1 MALSRRTG
9 QRFQASIWP
18 GFVDAMTGLLL
29 VLMFVLTIF
38 MIVQFVLRETISGQE
53 SELNSLQDEIALI
66 AEALGLE
73 KKQTEKL
80 GLEVNTLANNLANTE
95 SELQRQATLIST
107 LTRDK
112 ETQAQLIEN
121 ANSKIT
127 QFEAQV
133 AGLLSQR
140 DNLTL
145 QIGRLQND
153 QQIAKQEILELQS
166 ERKVLS
172 GDRDRLELALAS
184 ARNEIDAAAQ
194 AARMAAAQRE
204 VFESM
209 VAALEQDLSLA
220 EQKVS
225 EKIGEISD
233 LKQKLSQEEEARLV
247 SIAVAQELRERLKNA
262 DAELTAMTLMLEAQ
276 RQKAEDTL
284 TLLAAANNARTAIDD
299 KLKEALFA
307 LEVANSEITQKKQ
320 SIEALEA
327 GEKQIL
333 AELDETNLALAAA
346 LSQGEN
352 LEQELS
358 NTKQSLSKKLVIA
371 LGEKSEIEENNAEL
385 RKNLQNALSQGENLK
400 QELSDTKQSLNNKLV
415 IALGEKSE
423 IEKNNAELRK
433 NLENALV
440 ARLAADAL
448 AKSKLEEAKRKQ
460 LLLNQAEQEIE
471 NQANNNKKSKE
482 ELIKAE
488 RQTALLNQQLSE
500 VRKQLGELDALLTL
514 SEERELESKA
524 QLKNVGSR
532 LNQAL
537 ASLASEERK
546 RRKLEENERKRLE
559 EENNKLANQAEE
571 LANYKSE
578 FFGRLRTV
586 LMGQE
591 RVKIVGDRF
600 IFSSEVLFPAGSSEL
615 SIDGKKEIS
624 NVTEILGSIMKDIPE
639 NIDWVIRVDG
649 HTDNTPLSGTGE
661 FRDNWE
667 LSQARALS
675 VVKYMIRDLNFSG
688 SRLAANGFG
697 EYQPINNADTPEARA
712 QNRRIEIKLTER

>member
-53 SELNSLQDEIALI
+53 SELNNLQDEIALI

-80 GLEVNTLANNLANTE
+80 GLELNSLAGTLADTE
-95 SELQRQATLIST
+95 SELQRQATLISS
-107 LTRDK
+107 LTK
-112 ETQAQLIEN
+112 EREEQAQLINE

-133 AGLLSQR
+133 VGLLSQR
-140 DNLTL
+140 DNLNL
-145 QIGRLQND
+145 QIGSLQD
-153 QQIAKQEILELQS
+153 DKKTATEKILELQNES
-166 ERKVLS
+166 DNLKS
-172 GDRDRLELALAS
+172 DRDRLELALAS

-209 VAALEQDLSLA
+209 IVALEQDLSDT
-220 EQKVS
+220 EQKVT
-225 EKIGEISD
+225 EKVDEIGLLQER
-233 LKQKLSQEEEARLV
+233 LSREEEARIV
-247 SIAVAQELRERLKNA
+247 SIAVAEELRERLKNA

-276 RQKAEDTL
+276 RQKAEETL
-284 TLLAAANNARTAIDD
+284 TLLAAADNARSAIDNR
-299 KLKEALFA
+299 LKETLFA
-307 LEVANSEITQKKQ
+307 LEVANSEIIQKKQ
-320 SIEALEA
+320 SIEKLET

-333 AELDETNLALAAA
+333 IELDKSNLALAAA
-346 LSQGEN
+346 LSQGED
-352 LEQELS
+352 
-358 NTKQSLSKKLVIA
+358 
-371 LGEKSEIEENNAEL
+371 
-385 RKNLQNALSQGENLK
+385 LK
-400 QELSDTKQSLNNKLV
+400 QELTETKKSLDSKLM

-423 IEKNNAELRK
+423 IEKNNTELRK

-448 AKSKLEEAKRKQ
+448 AKSNLEEAKRKQ
-460 LLLNQAEQEIE
+460 LLLSQAQREIE
-471 NQANNNKKSKE
+471 NQANKNKKSNE
-482 ELIKAE
+482 ELLKAE

-500 VRKQLGELDALLTL
+500 VRKQLGELDALLSL
-514 SEERELESKA
+514 SEERDQERKA

-559 EENNKLANQAEE
+559 EENNKLTNQAEE

-591 RVKIVGDRF
+591 RVRIVGDRF
-600 IFSSEVLFPAGSSEL
+600 IFSSEVLFSTGSSDL
-615 SIDGKKEIS
+615 SKEGKAEIS
-624 NVTEILGSIMKDIPE
+624 NVTEILSSIMEDIPD

-649 HTDNTPLSGTGE
+649 HTDNTPLSGVGE
-661 FRDNWE
+661 FKDNWE

-675 VVKYMIRDLNFSG
+675 VVKYMITELNFSG

-697 EYQPINNADTPEARA
+697 EYQPISLEDTQEARA

>member
-38 MIVQFVLRETISGQE
+38 MVVQFVLRETISGQE
-53 SELNSLQDEIALI
+53 SELNNLQDEIALI

-80 GLEVNTLANNLANTE
+80 GLELNSLAGTLANTE
-95 SELQRQATLIST
+95 RELQRQATLIST
-107 LTRDK
+107 LTEER
-112 ETQAQLIEN
+112 EEQAQLLGE

-140 DNLTL
+140 GNLNL
-145 QIGRLQND
+145 QISSLQN
-153 QQIAKQEILELQS
+153 AQESATANILELQNES
-166 ERKVLS
+166 TNLKS
-172 GDRDRLELALAS
+172 DKGQLELALAN

-204 VFESM
+204 VFESLI
-209 VAALEQDLSLA
+209 ATLEQDLSNA
-220 EQKVS
+220 EQRVT
-225 EKIGEISD
+225 EKADEIGLLQER
-233 LKQKLSQEEEARLV
+233 LSKEEEARIV
-247 SIAVAQELRERLKNA
+247 SISVAEQLRERLKNA
-262 DAELTAMTLMLEAQ
+262 DAELTAMTLMLEVQ
-276 RQKAEDTL
+276 RQSAEETL
-284 TLLAAANNARTAIDD
+284 TLLAAADNASDEIEKR
-299 KLKEALFA
+299 LKETLFA
-307 LEVANSEITQKKQ
+307 LEVANSEINQKKQ
-320 SIEALEA
+320 SIEKLET

-333 AELDETNLALAAA
+333 AELDKSNLALAAA

-352 LEQELS
+352 LKKELS
-358 NTKQSLSKKLVIA
+358 ETKKSLDSKLM
-371 LGEKSEIEENNAEL
+371 
-385 RKNLQNALSQGENLK
+385 
-400 QELSDTKQSLNNKLV
+400 

-423 IEKNNAELRK
+423 IEKNNTELRK

-448 AKSKLEEAKRKQ
+448 ANSNLEEAKRKQ
-460 LLLNQAEQEIE
+460 LLLDQAQKEIE
-471 NQANNNKKSKE
+471 NQENKNKKSNE
-482 ELIKAE
+482 ELLKAE

-500 VRKQLGELDALLTL
+500 VRKQLGELDELLSL
-514 SEERELESKA
+514 SEERDQERKV

-559 EENNKLANQAEE
+559 EENDKLTNQAEE

-591 RVKIVGDRF
+591 RVRVVGDRF
-600 IFSSEVLFPAGSSEL
+600 IFSSEVLFSTGSSDL
-615 SIDGKKEIS
+615 SMEGKIEIS
-624 NVTEILGSIMKDIPE
+624 NVTEILSSIMKDIPD

-649 HTDNTPLSGTGE
+649 HTDDTPLSGIGE
-661 FRDNWE
+661 FKDNWE

-675 VVKYMIRDLNFSG
+675 VVKYMITELNFSG

-697 EYQPINNADTPEARA
+697 EYQPINSADTPEARA

>member
-53 SELNSLQDEIALI
+53 SELNNLQDEIALI

-80 GLEVNTLANNLANTE
+80 GLELNSLAGTLANTE
-95 SELQRQATLIST
+95 TELQRQATLIST
-107 LTRDK
+107 LTQER
-112 ETQAQLIEN
+112 EEQAQLIGD
-121 ANSKIT
+121 ANLKIT

-145 QIGRLQND
+145 QIGSLQED
-153 QQIAKQEILELQS
+153 QETATKKILELQNES
-166 ERKVLS
+166 DNLKS
-172 GDRDRLELALAS
+172 DRDQLELALAT
-184 ARNEIDAAAQ
+184 ARSEIDAAAQ

-209 VAALEQDLSLA
+209 IATLEQDLNDA
-220 EQKVS
+220 EQKVT
-225 EKIGEISD
+225 EKVDEIGLLQE
-233 LKQKLSQEEEARLV
+233 QLSKEEEARIV
-247 SIAVAQELRERLKNA
+247 SIAVAEELRERLRNA
-262 DAELTAMTLMLEAQ
+262 DAELTAMTLMLEKQ
-276 RQKAEDTL
+276 RKEAEDTL
-284 TLLAAANNARTAIDD
+284 TLLAAANNAREKIDD
-299 KLKEALFA
+299 KLKETLFA
-307 LEVANSEITQKKQ
+307 LEAASIDITQKKQ
-320 SIEALEA
+320 SIEKLETA
-327 GEKQIL
+327 EKQISTK
-333 AELDETNLALAAA
+333 LDQTNIALAAA
-346 LSQGEN
+346 LS
-352 LEQELS
+352 
-358 NTKQSLSKKLVIA
+358 
-371 LGEKSEIEENNAEL
+371 
-385 RKNLQNALSQGENLK
+385 RGENLK
-400 QELSDTKQSLNNKLV
+400 QELSETKKSSENKLMAV
-415 IALGEKSE
+415 LGEKSE

-440 ARLAADAL
+440 ARLAADAA
-448 AKSKLEEAKRKQ
+448 AKSTLEEAKRKQ

-471 NQANNNKKSKE
+471 KQANKNKKSNE
-482 ELIKAE
+482 ELLKAE

-500 VRKQLGELDALLTL
+500 VRKQLGELDELLSL
-514 SEERELESKA
+514 SEERDQQQKA

-546 RRKLEENERKRLE
+546 RRKLEENEKKRLEEERKRLE
-559 EENNKLANQAEE
+559 EENSKLTNQAEE
-571 LANYKSE
+571 LANYRSE
-578 FFGRLRTV
+578 FFGRMRKV
-586 LMGQE
+586 LKGQE
-591 RVKIVGDRF
+591 RVSIVGDRF
-600 IFSSEVLFPAGSSEL
+600 IFSSEVLFSPGSSDL
-615 SIDGKKEIS
+615 STEGKAEIS
-624 NVTEILGSIMKDIPE
+624 NVTESLSSIMKDIPD

-649 HTDNTPLSGTGE
+649 HTDNIPLSGLGE
-661 FRDNWE
+661 FKDNWE

-675 VVKYMIRDLNFSG
+675 VVKYMITELNFSG

-697 EYQPINNADTPEARA
+697 EYQPISIEDTPKARA

>member
-53 SELNSLQDEIALI
+53 NELNSLQDEIALI

-80 GLEVNTLANNLANTE
+80 GLELNALTGTLANTE

-107 LTRDK
+107 LTRER
-112 ETQAQLIEN
+112 ETQGQLITE

-127 QFEAQV
+127 LFEAQV
-133 AGLLSQR
+133 AGLISQR
-140 DNLTL
+140 DNLNL
-145 QIGRLQND
+145 QIGSLRDDKKL
-153 QQIAKQEILELQS
+153 AMTKILELQNES
-166 ERKVLS
+166 NNLKS
-172 GDRDRLELALAS
+172 DRDQLELALAS
-184 ARNEIDAAAQ
+184 ARNEIDAAVQ

-209 VAALEQDLSLA
+209 IVALEQDLSDA
-220 EQKVS
+220 EKRID
-225 EKIGEISD
+225 EKIDEVGVLQER
-233 LKQKLSQEEEARLV
+233 LSEEEEARFV
-247 SIAVAQELRERLKNA
+247 SVNVAQELRKRLKNA

-276 RQKAEDTL
+276 RQEAEDTL
-284 TLLAAANNARTAIDD
+284 TLLAAADNARDQIDN
-299 KLKEALFA
+299 KLKETLFA
-307 LEVANSEITQKKQ
+307 LEVANSEIYKTKQ
-320 SIEALEA
+320 SIEKLES
-327 GEKQIL
+327 GEKRIL
-333 AELDETNLALAAA
+333 AELDQSNLALAAA
-346 LSQGEN
+346 LSQ
-352 LEQELS
+352 
-358 NTKQSLSKKLVIA
+358 
-371 LGEKSEIEENNAEL
+371 
-385 RKNLQNALSQGENLK
+385 RKNLQ
-400 QELSDTKQSLNNKLV
+400 QELDDTKQSLDTKLTA
-415 IALGEKSE
+415 ALGEKSE
-423 IEKNNAELRK
+423 IEKNNTELRK
-433 NLENALV
+433 NLENALI

-448 AKSKLEEAKRKQ
+448 AKSNLEEAKRKQ
-460 LLLNQAEQEIE
+460 LLLSQAEREII
-471 NQANNNKKSKE
+471 NQANKNKKSQD

-500 VRKQLGELDALLTL
+500 VRKQLGELDVLLSL
-514 SEERELESKA
+514 SEERDQEQKA

-559 EENNKLANQAEE
+559 EENNKLTNQAEE

-591 RVKIVGDRF
+591 RVRIQGDRF
-600 IFSSEVLFPAGSSEL
+600 IFSSEVLFSAGRSDL
-615 SIDGKKEIS
+615 SKEGKSEIS
-624 NVTEILGSIMKDIPE
+624 NVTEILSSIMKNIPE

-649 HTDNTPLSGTGE
+649 HTDNTPLSGAGE
-661 FRDNWE
+661 FKDNWE

-675 VVKYMIRDLNFSG
+675 VVKYMIKELNFSG

-697 EYQPINNADTPEARA
+697 EYQPISQEDTPEARA
-712 QNRRIEIKLTER
+712 LNRRIEIKLTER

>member
-53 SELNSLQDEIALI
+53 NELNSLQDEIALI

-73 KKQTEKL
+73 KNQTEKL
-80 GLEVNTLANNLANTE
+80 GLELNALTGTLANTE

-107 LTRDK
+107 LTRER
-112 ETQAQLIEN
+112 ETQGQLISE

-127 QFEAQV
+127 LFEAQV
-133 AGLLSQR
+133 AGLISQR
-140 DNLTL
+140 DNLNL
-145 QIGRLQND
+145 QIGSLRDDKKL
-153 QQIAKQEILELQS
+153 ATKKILELQNES
-166 ERKVLS
+166 NNLKS
-172 GDRDRLELALAS
+172 DRDQLELALAS
-184 ARNEIDAAAQ
+184 ARNEIDAAVQ

-209 VAALEQDLSLA
+209 IVALEQDLSDA
-220 EQKVS
+220 EKRVD
-225 EKIGEISD
+225 EKIDEVGVLRER
-233 LKQKLSQEEEARLV
+233 LSEEEEARFV
-247 SIAVAQELRERLKNA
+247 SVNVAQELRKRLKNA

-276 RQKAEDTL
+276 RQEAEDTL
-284 TLLAAANNARTAIDD
+284 TLLAAADNARDQIDN
-299 KLKEALFA
+299 KLKETLFA
-307 LEVANSEITQKKQ
+307 LEVANSEIYKTKQ
-320 SIEALEA
+320 SIEKLES
-327 GEKQIL
+327 GEKRIL
-333 AELDETNLALAAA
+333 AELDQSNLALAAA
-346 LSQGEN
+346 LSQ
-352 LEQELS
+352 
-358 NTKQSLSKKLVIA
+358 
-371 LGEKSEIEENNAEL
+371 
-385 RKNLQNALSQGENLK
+385 RKNLQ
-400 QELSDTKQSLNNKLV
+400 QEFDDTKQSLDTKLTA
-415 IALGEKSE
+415 ALGEKSE
-423 IEKNNAELRK
+423 IEKNNTELRK
-433 NLENALV
+433 NLENALI

-448 AKSKLEEAKRKQ
+448 AKSNLEEAKRKQ
-460 LLLNQAEQEIE
+460 LLLSQAEREII
-471 NQANNNKKSKE
+471 NQANKNKKSQD

-500 VRKQLGELDALLTL
+500 VRKQLGELDVLLSL
-514 SEERELESKA
+514 SEERDQEQKA

-559 EENNKLANQAEE
+559 EENNKLTNQAEE

-591 RVKIVGDRF
+591 RVRIVGDRF
-600 IFSSEVLFPAGSSEL
+600 IFSSEVLFSAGRSDLSKEGKSEIL
-615 SIDGKKEIS
+615 
-624 NVTEILGSIMKDIPE
+624 NVTEILSSIMKNIPE

-649 HTDNTPLSGTGE
+649 HTDNTPLSGAGE
-661 FRDNWE
+661 FKDNWE

-675 VVKYMIRDLNFSG
+675 VVKYMIKELNFSG

-697 EYQPINNADTPEARA
+697 EYQPISLADTPEARA
-712 QNRRIEIKLTER
+712 LNRRIEIKLTER

>member
-53 SELNSLQDEIALI
+53 NELNSLQDEITLI

-80 GLEVNTLANNLANTE
+80 GLELNSLAGSLANTE
-95 SELQRQATLIST
+95 SELQRQAALIST
-107 LTRDK
+107 LTLER
-112 ETQAQLIEN
+112 ETQAQLIGE

-127 QFEAQV
+127 LFEAQV
-133 AGLLSQR
+133 AGLISQR
-140 DNLTL
+140 DNLNVQVGSL
-145 QIGRLQND
+145 QDD
-153 QQIAKQEILELQS
+153 QQIANTKIFELQNES
-166 ERKVLS
+166 DNLKS
-172 GDRDRLELALAS
+172 DRDQLELALAS
-184 ARNEIDAAAQ
+184 ARNEISAAAQ

-209 VAALEQDLSLA
+209 IVALEQDLSDA
-220 EQKVS
+220 EQRVD
-225 EKIGEISD
+225 EKIDEVVI
-233 LKQKLSQEEEARLV
+233 LQERLSEEEEARIV
-247 SIAVAQELRERLKNA
+247 SLAVAKELRERLKNA
-262 DAELTAMTLMLEAQ
+262 DAELTAMTLMLESQ

-284 TLLAAANNARTAIDD
+284 TLLAAADNARNEVDN
-299 KLKEALFA
+299 KLKETLFS
-307 LEVANSEITQKKQ
+307 LEVANSEIIQKKQ
-320 SIEALEA
+320 SIAKLEA

-333 AELDETNLALAAA
+333 TKLDESNLALAAA
-346 LSQGEN
+346 LSQGE
-352 LEQELS
+352 S
-358 NTKQSLSKKLVIA
+358 
-371 LGEKSEIEENNAEL
+371 
-385 RKNLQNALSQGENLK
+385 LK
-400 QELSDTKQSLNNKLV
+400 QELSDTKQSSDSKLM

-423 IEKNNAELRK
+423 TEKNNIELRK

-448 AKSKLEEAKRKQ
+448 AKSNLEEAKRKQ
-460 LLLNQAEQEIE
+460 LLLNQAEREIE
-471 NQANNNKKSKE
+471 NQASKNKKSKE

-500 VRKQLGELDALLTL
+500 VRKQLGELDTLLSI
-514 SEERELESKA
+514 SEERDQEQKA

-546 RRKLEENERKRLE
+546 RRKLEEKERQRLE

-591 RVKIVGDRF
+591 RVRIVGDRF
-600 IFSSEVLFPAGSSEL
+600 IFSSEVLFSAGRSDL
-615 SIDGKKEIS
+615 SKEGKTEIS
-624 NVTEILGSIMKDIPE
+624 NVTEILSSIMKDIPA

-649 HTDNTPLSGTGE
+649 HTDSTPLSGTGE
-661 FRDNWE
+661 FKDNWE

-675 VVKYMIRDLNFSG
+675 VVKYMINELNFSG

-697 EYQPINNADTPEARA
+697 EYQPISLEDTPEARA
-712 QNRRIEIKLTER
+712 LNRRIEIKLTER

>member
-53 SELNSLQDEIALI
+53 NELNTLQDEIALI
-66 AEALGLE
+66 ADALGLE

-80 GLEVNTLANNLANTE
+80 GLELNSLAGTLANTE

-107 LTRDK
+107 LTRER
-112 ETQAQLIEN
+112 ETQAQLIN
-121 ANSKIT
+121 QANSKIT
-127 QFEAQV
+127 LFEAQV
-133 AGLLSQR
+133 AGLISQR
-140 DNLTL
+140 DNLNL
-145 QIGRLQND
+145 QIGSLRDDKQL
-153 QQIAKQEILELQS
+153 AKTKILELQNES
-166 ERKVLS
+166 DNLKS
-172 GDRDRLELALAS
+172 DRDQLELALAS

-209 VAALEQDLSLA
+209 IVALEQDLSD
-220 EQKVS
+220 S
-225 EKIGEISD
+225 EKRVDEKIDEVGLLQE
-233 LKQKLSQEEEARLV
+233 KLSKEEEARVV
-247 SIAVAQELRERLKNA
+247 SAAVAQELRERLKNA

-276 RQKAEDTL
+276 RQKAEETL
-284 TLLAAANNARTAIDD
+284 TLLAAADNARDEIDN
-299 KLKEALFA
+299 KLKETLFS
-307 LEVANSEITQKKQ
+307 LEVANSEIIRNNQ
-320 SIEALEA
+320 SIEKLES
-327 GEKQIL
+327 GEKQML
-333 AELDETNLALAAA
+333 VELDESNLALAAA
-346 LSQGEN
+346 LSQREN
-352 LEQELS
+352 LKQEFDD
-358 NTKQSLSKKLVIA
+358 TKQSLDSKLKAA
-371 LGEKSEIEENNAEL
+371 LGEKSEI
-385 RKNLQNALSQGENLK
+385 K
-400 QELSDTKQSLNNKLV
+400 
-415 IALGEKSE
+415 
-423 IEKNNAELRK
+423 KNNTELRK

-448 AKSKLEEAKRKQ
+448 AKSNLEEAERKQ
-460 LLLNQAEQEIE
+460 LLLSQAERELESQTSK
-471 NQANNNKKSKE
+471 NKKSKE

-500 VRKQLGELDALLTL
+500 VRKQLGELDTLLSL
-514 SEERELESKA
+514 SEERDQEQKA

-559 EENNKLANQAEE
+559 EENNKLTNQAEE

-591 RVKIVGDRF
+591 RVRIVGDRF
-600 IFSSEVLFPAGSSEL
+600 IFSSEVLFSTGRSDL
-615 SIDGKKEIS
+615 SKEGKSEIS
-624 NVTEILGSIMKDIPE
+624 NVTEILSSIMKNIPD

-649 HTDNTPLSGTGE
+649 HTDNIPLSGAGE
-661 FRDNWE
+661 FKDNWE

-675 VVKYMIRDLNFSG
+675 VVKYMIEELNFSG

-697 EYQPINNADTPEARA
+697 EYQPISLEDNPEARA
-712 QNRRIEIKLTER
+712 LNRRIEIKLTER

>member
-1 MALSRRTG
+1 
-9 QRFQASIWP
+9 
-18 GFVDAMTGLLL
+18 MTGLLL

-53 SELNSLQDEIALI
+53 NELNTLQDEIALI

-80 GLEVNTLANNLANTE
+80 GLELTSLAGTLANNE

-107 LTRDK
+107 LTRER
-112 ETQAQLIEN
+112 ETQAQLISQ
-121 ANSKIT
+121 ANSRIT
-127 QFEAQV
+127 LFEAQV

-140 DNLTL
+140 DNLNI
-145 QIGRLQND
+145 QIGSLRDEKQL
-153 QQIAKQEILELQS
+153 AKTKILELQNES
-166 ERKVLS
+166 DNLKS
-172 GDRDRLELALAS
+172 DRDQLQLALAS

-209 VAALEQDLSLA
+209 IVALEQDLSDA
-220 EQKVS
+220 EKRVS
-225 EKIGEISD
+225 KKIDEVSFLQD
-233 LKQKLSQEEEARLV
+233 RLSKEEEARVV
-247 SIAVAQELRERLKNA
+247 SAAVAQELRERLKNA

-276 RQKAEDTL
+276 RQKAEETL
-284 TLLAAANNARTAIDD
+284 TLLAAADNARDEIDN
-299 KLKEALFA
+299 KLKETLFA
-307 LEVANSEITQKKQ
+307 LEVANSEIIQNKQ
-320 SIEALEA
+320 SIEKLES
-327 GEKQIL
+327 GGKQIL
-333 AELDETNLALAAA
+333 AELDESNLALAAA
-346 LSQGEN
+346 LSQREN
-352 LEQELS
+352 LKQEFD
-358 NTKQSLSKKLVIA
+358 NTKQSLDSQLKAA
-371 LGEKSEIEENNAEL
+371 LGEKSEI
-385 RKNLQNALSQGENLK
+385 
-400 QELSDTKQSLNNKLV
+400 
-415 IALGEKSE
+415 I
-423 IEKNNAELRK
+423 KNNTELRK

-440 ARLAADAL
+440 ARLASDAL
-448 AKSKLEEAKRKQ
+448 AKSNLEEAKRKQ
-460 LLLNQAEQEIE
+460 LLLSQAERELE
-471 NQANNNKKSKE
+471 SQASKNKKSKE

-500 VRKQLGELDALLTL
+500 VRKQLGELDTLLSL
-514 SEERELESKA
+514 SEERDQEQKT

-559 EENNKLANQAEE
+559 EENNTLTNQAEE

-591 RVKIVGDRF
+591 RVRIVGDRF
-600 IFSSEVLFPAGSSEL
+600 IFSSEVLFSTGRSDL
-615 SIDGKKEIS
+615 SKEGKSEIS
-624 NVTEILGSIMKDIPE
+624 NVTEILSSIMKNIPD

-649 HTDNTPLSGTGE
+649 HTDNIPLSGVGE
-661 FRDNWE
+661 YKDNWE

-675 VVKYMIRDLNFSG
+675 VVKYMIKELNFSG

-697 EYQPINNADTPEARA
+697 EYQPISLENTPEARA
-712 QNRRIEIKLTER
+712 LNRRIEIKLTER

>member
-53 SELNSLQDEIALI
+53 SELNNLQDEIALI

-73 KKQTEKL
+73 KKRTEKL
-80 GLEVNTLANNLANTE
+80 GLELNSLAGDLANTE
-95 SELQRQATLIST
+95 SEIQRQATLIST
-107 LTRDK
+107 LTR
-112 ETQAQLIEN
+112 EREEQAQLIGE
-121 ANSKIT
+121 ANLKIT

-140 DNLTL
+140 ENLNL
-145 QIGRLQND
+145 QIGSLKDNQK
-153 QQIAKQEILELQS
+153 IATKKILELQNES
-166 ERKVLS
+166 ENLKS
-172 GDRDRLELALAS
+172 DRDQLELALAS
-184 ARNEIDAAAQ
+184 ARNEIDAATQ

-209 VAALEQDLSLA
+209 IAALEQDLGDA
-220 EQKVS
+220 EKKVT
-225 EKIGEISD
+225 EKVDEIGLLQE
-233 LKQKLSQEEEARLV
+233 KLSKEEEARLV
-247 SIAVAQELRERLKNA
+247 SAAVAEELRERLKNA
-262 DAELTAMTLMLEAQ
+262 DAELTAMTLMLEKQ
-276 RQKAEDTL
+276 RKEAEDTL
-284 TLLAAANNARTAIDD
+284 TLLAAANNAREKIDN
-299 KLKEALFA
+299 KLKETLFA
-307 LEVANSEITQKKQ
+307 LEAASIDIFQKKQ
-320 SIEALEA
+320 SIEKLETA
-327 GEKQIL
+327 EKQISTK
-333 AELDETNLALAAA
+333 LDETNFALAAA
-346 LSQGEN
+346 LSRGEN

-358 NTKQSLSKKLVIA
+358 DTKESSEKKLMVI
-371 LGEKSEIEENNAEL
+371 LGEK
-385 RKNLQNALSQGENLK
+385 
-400 QELSDTKQSLNNKLV
+400 T
-415 IALGEKSE
+415 E

-440 ARLAADAL
+440 ARLAADA
-448 AKSKLEEAKRKQ
+448 AAQSNLEEAKRKQ
-460 LLLNQAEQEIE
+460 LLLEQAEQEIE
-471 NQANNNKKSKE
+471 KQAIENKKSNE

-500 VRKQLGELDALLTL
+500 VRKQLGELDELLSI
-514 SEERELESKA
+514 SEERDQEQKA

-559 EENNKLANQAEE
+559 EERKRLEEENSKLTNQAEE

-578 FFGRLRTV
+578 FFGRMRKILKD
-586 LMGQE
+586 QE
-591 RVKIVGDRF
+591 RVSIVGDRF
-600 IFSSEVLFPAGSSEL
+600 IFSSEVLFSPGSSDL
-615 SIDGKKEIS
+615 STEGKAEIS
-624 NVTEILGSIMKDIPE
+624 NVTESLSSIMKDIPD

-649 HTDNTPLSGTGE
+649 HTDDVPLSGVGE
-661 FRDNWE
+661 FKDNWE

-675 VVKYMIRDLNFSG
+675 VVKYMITELNFSG

-697 EYQPINNADTPEARA
+697 EYQPISAEDTPEARA
-712 QNRRIEIKLTER
+712 KNRRIEIKLTER

>member
-53 SELNSLQDEIALI
+53 SELNNLQDEMALI

-80 GLEVNTLANNLANTE
+80 GLELNSLAGTLANTE
-95 SELQRQATLIST
+95 SELQRQASLISS
-107 LTRDK
+107 LTQER
-112 ETQAQLIEN
+112 EEQAQLINE

-133 AGLLSQR
+133 VGLLSQR
-140 DNLTL
+140 DNLNL
-145 QIGRLQND
+145 QIGSLQD
-153 QQIAKQEILELQS
+153 DKKTATEKILELQNES
-166 ERKVLS
+166 DDLKS
-172 GDRDRLELALAS
+172 DRDRLELALAS

-209 VAALEQDLSLA
+209 IVALEQDLSDT
-220 EQKVS
+220 EQKVT
-225 EKIGEISD
+225 EKVDEIGRLQEG
-233 LKQKLSQEEEARLV
+233 LSREEEARIV
-247 SIAVAQELRERLKNA
+247 SIAVAEELRERLKNA
-262 DAELTAMTLMLEAQ
+262 DAELTAMTLMLEVQ
-276 RQKAEDTL
+276 RQKAEETL
-284 TLLAAANNARTAIDD
+284 TLLAAADNARSAIDNR
-299 KLKEALFA
+299 LKETLFA
-307 LEVANSEITQKKQ
+307 LEVANSEIIQKKQ
-320 SIEALEA
+320 SIEKLET

-333 AELDETNLALAAA
+333 VELDKSNLALAAA
-346 LSQGEN
+346 LSQGED
-352 LEQELS
+352 
-358 NTKQSLSKKLVIA
+358 
-371 LGEKSEIEENNAEL
+371 
-385 RKNLQNALSQGENLK
+385 LK
-400 QELSDTKQSLNNKLV
+400 QELTETKNSLDSKLM

-423 IEKNNAELRK
+423 IEKNNTELRK

-448 AKSKLEEAKRKQ
+448 AKSNLEEAKRKQ
-460 LLLNQAEQEIE
+460 LLLSQAQKEIE
-471 NQANNNKKSKE
+471 NQANKNKKSNE
-482 ELIKAE
+482 ELLKAE

-500 VRKQLGELDALLTL
+500 VRKQLGELDALLSL
-514 SEERELESKA
+514 SEERDQERKA

-559 EENNKLANQAEE
+559 EENNKLTNQAEE

-591 RVKIVGDRF
+591 RVRIVGDRF
-600 IFSSEVLFPAGSSEL
+600 IFSSEVLFSTGSSDL
-615 SIDGKKEIS
+615 SKEGKAEIS
-624 NVTEILGSIMKDIPE
+624 NVTEILRSIMKDIPN

-649 HTDNTPLSGTGE
+649 HTDNTPLSGLGE
-661 FRDNWE
+661 FKDNWE

-675 VVKYMIRDLNFSG
+675 VVKYMITELNFSG

-697 EYQPINNADTPEARA
+697 EYQPISLEDTQEARA

>member
-53 SELNSLQDEIALI
+53 NELNSLQDEIALI

-73 KKQTEKL
+73 KNQTEKL
-80 GLEVNTLANNLANTE
+80 GLELNALTGTLANTE

-107 LTRDK
+107 LTRER
-112 ETQAQLIEN
+112 ETQGQLISE

-127 QFEAQV
+127 LFEAQV
-133 AGLLSQR
+133 AGLISQR
-140 DNLTL
+140 DNLNL
-145 QIGRLQND
+145 QIGSLRDDKKL
-153 QQIAKQEILELQS
+153 ATTKILELQNES
-166 ERKVLS
+166 NNLKS
-172 GDRDRLELALAS
+172 DRDQLELALAS
-184 ARNEIDAAAQ
+184 ARNEIDAAVQ

-209 VAALEQDLSLA
+209 IVALEQDLSDA
-220 EQKVS
+220 EKRVD
-225 EKIGEISD
+225 EKIDEVGVLQER
-233 LKQKLSQEEEARLV
+233 LSEEEEARFV
-247 SIAVAQELRERLKNA
+247 SVNVAQELRKRLKNA

-276 RQKAEDTL
+276 RQEAEDTL
-284 TLLAAANNARTAIDD
+284 TLLAAADNARDQIDN
-299 KLKEALFA
+299 KLKETLFA
-307 LEVANSEITQKKQ
+307 LEVANSEIYKTKQ
-320 SIEALEA
+320 SIEKLES
-327 GEKQIL
+327 GEKRIL
-333 AELDETNLALAAA
+333 AELDQSNLALAAA
-346 LSQGEN
+346 LSQ
-352 LEQELS
+352 
-358 NTKQSLSKKLVIA
+358 
-371 LGEKSEIEENNAEL
+371 
-385 RKNLQNALSQGENLK
+385 RKNLQQK
-400 QELSDTKQSLNNKLV
+400 FDDTKQSLDTKLTA
-415 IALGEKSE
+415 ALGEKSE
-423 IEKNNAELRK
+423 IEKNNTELRK
-433 NLENALV
+433 NLENALI

-448 AKSKLEEAKRKQ
+448 AKSNLEEAKRKQ
-460 LLLNQAEQEIE
+460 LLLSQAEREII
-471 NQANNNKKSKE
+471 NQANKNKKSQD

-500 VRKQLGELDALLTL
+500 VRKQLGELDVLLSL
-514 SEERELESKA
+514 SEERDQEQKA

-559 EENNKLANQAEE
+559 EENNKLTNQAEE

-591 RVKIVGDRF
+591 RVRIVGDRF
-600 IFSSEVLFPAGSSEL
+600 IFSSEVLFSAGRSDL
-615 SIDGKKEIS
+615 SKEGKSEIS
-624 NVTEILGSIMKDIPE
+624 NVTEILSSIMKNIPE

-649 HTDNTPLSGTGE
+649 HTDNTPLSGAGE
-661 FRDNWE
+661 FKDNWE

-675 VVKYMIRDLNFSG
+675 VVKYMIKELNFSG

-697 EYQPINNADTPEARA
+697 EYQPISLEDTPEARA
-712 QNRRIEIKLTER
+712 LNRRIEIKLTER

>member
-53 SELNSLQDEIALI
+53 SELNNLQDEIALI

-80 GLEVNTLANNLANTE
+80 GLELNSLAGTLADTE

-107 LTRDK
+107 LTQER
-112 ETQAQLIEN
+112 EEQAQLIGE
-121 ANSKIT
+121 ANLKIT

-140 DNLTL
+140 DNLNL
-145 QIGRLQND
+145 QIGSLQDD
-153 QQIAKQEILELQS
+153 QETATEKILELQNES
-166 ERKVLS
+166 DNLKS
-172 GDRDRLELALAS
+172 DRDQLELALAT
-184 ARNEIDAAAQ
+184 ARSEIDAAAQ

-209 VAALEQDLSLA
+209 IATLEQDLNDA
-220 EQKVS
+220 EQKVT
-225 EKIGEISD
+225 EKVDEIGLLQE
-233 LKQKLSQEEEARLV
+233 QLSKEEEARIV
-247 SIAVAQELRERLKNA
+247 SIAVAEELRERLRNA
-262 DAELTAMTLMLEAQ
+262 DAELTAMTLMLEKQ
-276 RQKAEDTL
+276 RKEAEDTL
-284 TLLAAANNARTAIDD
+284 TLLAAANNAREKIDD
-299 KLKEALFA
+299 KLKETLFA
-307 LEVANSEITQKKQ
+307 LEAASIEITQKKQ
-320 SIEALEA
+320 SIEKLETA
-327 GEKQIL
+327 EKQISTK
-333 AELDETNLALAAA
+333 LDQTNIALAAA
-346 LSQGEN
+346 LS
-352 LEQELS
+352 
-358 NTKQSLSKKLVIA
+358 
-371 LGEKSEIEENNAEL
+371 
-385 RKNLQNALSQGENLK
+385 RGENLK
-400 QELSDTKQSLNNKLV
+400 QELSDTKQSLENKLLAV
-415 IALGEKSE
+415 LGEKSE

-440 ARLAADAL
+440 ARLAADAA
-448 AKSKLEEAKRKQ
+448 AKSTLEEAKRKQ

-471 NQANNNKKSKE
+471 KQANKNKKSNE
-482 ELIKAE
+482 ELLKAE

-500 VRKQLGELDALLTL
+500 VRKQLGELDELLSL
-514 SEERELESKA
+514 SEERDQQQKA

-546 RRKLEENERKRLE
+546 RRKLEENEKKRLEEERKRLE
-559 EENNKLANQAEE
+559 EENSKLTNQAEE
-571 LANYKSE
+571 LANYRSE
-578 FFGRLRTV
+578 FFGRMRKV
-586 LMGQE
+586 LKGQE
-591 RVKIVGDRF
+591 RVSIVGDRF
-600 IFSSEVLFPAGSSEL
+600 IFSSEVLFSPGSSDL
-615 SIDGKKEIS
+615 STEGKAEIS
-624 NVTEILGSIMKDIPE
+624 NVTESLSSIMKDIPD

-649 HTDNTPLSGTGE
+649 HTDDIPLSGLGE
-661 FRDNWE
+661 FKDNWE

-675 VVKYMIRDLNFSG
+675 VVKYMITELNFSG

-697 EYQPINNADTPEARA
+697 EYQPISIEDTPEARA

>member
-53 SELNSLQDEIALI
+53 SELNNLQDEIALI

-73 KKQTEKL
+73 KKRTEKL
-80 GLEVNTLANNLANTE
+80 GLELNSLAGDLANTE
-95 SELQRQATLIST
+95 SEIQRQATLIST
-107 LTRDK
+107 LTR
-112 ETQAQLIEN
+112 EREEQAELIGE
-121 ANSKIT
+121 ANLKIT
-127 QFEAQV
+127 RFEAQV

-140 DNLTL
+140 ENLNL
-145 QIGRLQND
+145 QIGSLKDD
-153 QQIAKQEILELQS
+153 QKIATKKILELQNES
-166 ERKVLS
+166 ENLKS
-172 GDRDRLELALAS
+172 DRDRLELALAS
-184 ARNEIDAAAQ
+184 ARNEIDAATQ

-209 VAALEQDLSLA
+209 IAALEQDLGDA
-220 EQKVS
+220 EKKVT
-225 EKIGEISD
+225 EKVDEIGLLQE
-233 LKQKLSQEEEARLV
+233 KLSKEEEARLV
-247 SIAVAQELRERLKNA
+247 SAAVAEELRERLKNA
-262 DAELTAMTLMLEAQ
+262 DAELTAMTLMLEKQ
-276 RQKAEDTL
+276 RKEAEDTL
-284 TLLAAANNARTAIDD
+284 TLLAAANNAREKIDE
-299 KLKEALFA
+299 KLKETLFA
-307 LEVANSEITQKKQ
+307 LEAASIDIFQKKQ
-320 SIEALEA
+320 SIEKLETA
-327 GEKQIL
+327 EKQISTK
-333 AELDETNLALAAA
+333 LDETNFALAAA
-346 LSQGEN
+346 LSRGEN

-358 NTKQSLSKKLVIA
+358 DTKESSEKKLMVI
-371 LGEKSEIEENNAEL
+371 LGEK
-385 RKNLQNALSQGENLK
+385 
-400 QELSDTKQSLNNKLV
+400 T
-415 IALGEKSE
+415 E

-440 ARLAADAL
+440 ARLAADA
-448 AKSKLEEAKRKQ
+448 AAQSNLEEAKRKQ
-460 LLLNQAEQEIE
+460 LLLEQAEQEIE
-471 NQANNNKKSKE
+471 KQAIENKKSNE

-500 VRKQLGELDALLTL
+500 VRKQLGELDELLSI
-514 SEERELESKA
+514 SEERDQEQKA

-559 EENNKLANQAEE
+559 EERKRLEEENSKLTNQAEE

-578 FFGRLRTV
+578 FFGRMRKILKD
-586 LMGQE
+586 QE
-591 RVKIVGDRF
+591 RVSIVGDRF
-600 IFSSEVLFPAGSSEL
+600 IFSSEVLFSPGSSNL
-615 SIDGKKEIS
+615 STEGKAEIS
-624 NVTEILGSIMKDIPE
+624 NVTESLSSIMKDIPD

-649 HTDNTPLSGTGE
+649 HTDDVPLSGVGE
-661 FRDNWE
+661 FKDNWE

-675 VVKYMIRDLNFSG
+675 VVKYMITELNFSG

-697 EYQPINNADTPEARA
+697 EYQPISAEDTPEARA
-712 QNRRIEIKLTER
+712 KNRRIEIKLTER

>member
-53 SELNSLQDEIALI
+53 SELNNLQDEIALI

-80 GLEVNTLANNLANTE
+80 GLELNSLAGTLADTE
-95 SELQRQATLIST
+95 SELQRQTTLIST
-107 LTRDK
+107 LTQER
-112 ETQAQLIEN
+112 EEQAQLIGE

-140 DNLTL
+140 DNLNL
-145 QIGRLQND
+145 QIGSLQDD
-153 QQIAKQEILELQS
+153 QKTATEKILELQNES
-166 ERKVLS
+166 YNLKN
-172 GDRDRLELALAS
+172 DRDRLELALAT
-184 ARNEIDAAAQ
+184 ARSEIDAAAQ

-209 VAALEQDLSLA
+209 IATLEQDLSDV
-220 EQKVS
+220 EQKVT
-225 EKIGEISD
+225 EKVDQIGLLQER
-233 LKQKLSQEEEARLV
+233 LSKEEEARIV
-247 SIAVAQELRERLKNA
+247 SIAVADKLRERLKNA

-276 RQKAEDTL
+276 RQKAEETL
-284 TLLAAANNARTAIDD
+284 TLLAAADNARSEID
-299 KLKEALFA
+299 KRLKETLFA
-307 LEVANSEITQKKQ
+307 LEVANSEIIQKKQ
-320 SIEALEA
+320 SIEKLET

-333 AELDETNLALAAA
+333 AELDKSNLALAAA

-352 LEQELS
+352 L
-358 NTKQSLSKKLVIA
+358 
-371 LGEKSEIEENNAEL
+371 
-385 RKNLQNALSQGENLK
+385 K
-400 QELSDTKQSLNNKLV
+400 QELSETKKSLDSKLM

-423 IEKNNAELRK
+423 IEKNNTELRK

-448 AKSKLEEAKRKQ
+448 AKSNLEEAKRKQ
-460 LLLNQAEQEIE
+460 LLLSQAQREIE
-471 NQANNNKKSKE
+471 NQANKNKKSNE
-482 ELIKAE
+482 ELLKAE

-500 VRKQLGELDALLTL
+500 VRKQLGELDELLSL
-514 SEERELESKA
+514 SEERDQERKA

-559 EENNKLANQAEE
+559 EENNKLTNQAEE

-591 RVKIVGDRF
+591 RVRIVGDRF
-600 IFSSEVLFPAGSSEL
+600 IFSSEVLFSTGSSDL
-615 SIDGKKEIS
+615 STEGKAEIS
-624 NVTEILGSIMKDIPE
+624 NVTEILSSIMKDIPD

-649 HTDNTPLSGTGE
+649 HTDDIPLSGSGE
-661 FRDNWE
+661 FKDNWE

-675 VVKYMIRDLNFSG
+675 VVKYMITKLNFSG

-697 EYQPINNADTPEARA
+697 EYQPINMEDTPEARA

>member
-53 SELNSLQDEIALI
+53 SELNNLQDEIALI

-80 GLEVNTLANNLANTE
+80 GLELNSLAGTLANTE
-95 SELQRQATLIST
+95 SELQRQATLIAS
-107 LTRDK
+107 LTK
-112 ETQAQLIEN
+112 EREEQAQLINE

-133 AGLLSQR
+133 VGLLSQR
-140 DNLTL
+140 DNLNL
-145 QIGRLQND
+145 QIGSLQD
-153 QQIAKQEILELQS
+153 DKKTATEKILELQNES
-166 ERKVLS
+166 DDLKS
-172 GDRDRLELALAS
+172 DRDRLELALAS

-209 VAALEQDLSLA
+209 IVALEQDLSDT
-220 EQKVS
+220 EQKVI
-225 EKIGEISD
+225 EKVDEIGLLQER
-233 LKQKLSQEEEARLV
+233 LSKEEEARIV
-247 SIAVAQELRERLKNA
+247 SIAVAEELRERLKNA

-276 RQKAEDTL
+276 RQKAEETL
-284 TLLAAANNARTAIDD
+284 TLLAAADNARSAIDNR
-299 KLKEALFA
+299 LKETLFA
-307 LEVANSEITQKKQ
+307 LEVANSEIIQKKQ
-320 SIEALEA
+320 SIEKLET

-333 AELDETNLALAAA
+333 VELDKSNLALAAA
-346 LSQGEN
+346 LSQGED
-352 LEQELS
+352 
-358 NTKQSLSKKLVIA
+358 
-371 LGEKSEIEENNAEL
+371 
-385 RKNLQNALSQGENLK
+385 LK
-400 QELSDTKQSLNNKLV
+400 QELTETKKSLDSKLM

-423 IEKNNAELRK
+423 IEKNNTELRK

-448 AKSKLEEAKRKQ
+448 AKSNLEEAKRKQ
-460 LLLNQAEQEIE
+460 LLLSQAQREIE
-471 NQANNNKKSKE
+471 NQANKNKKSKE
-482 ELIKAE
+482 ELLKAE

-500 VRKQLGELDALLTL
+500 VRKQLGELDALLSL
-514 SEERELESKA
+514 SEERDQERKA

-559 EENNKLANQAEE
+559 EENNKLTNQAEE

-591 RVKIVGDRF
+591 RVRIVGDRF
-600 IFSSEVLFPAGSSEL
+600 IFSSEVLFSTGSSVL
-615 SIDGKKEIS
+615 STEGKAEIS
-624 NVTEILGSIMKDIPE
+624 NVTEILSSIMKDIPD

-649 HTDNTPLSGTGE
+649 HTDNTPLSGLGE
-661 FRDNWE
+661 FKDNWE

-675 VVKYMIRDLNFSG
+675 VVKYMITELNFSG

-697 EYQPINNADTPEARA
+697 EYQPISLEDTQEARA

>member
-53 SELNSLQDEIALI
+53 NELNSLQDEIALI

-80 GLEVNTLANNLANTE
+80 GLELSALTGALTNTE

-107 LTRDK
+107 LTRER
-112 ETQAQLIEN
+112 ETQGQLISE

-127 QFEAQV
+127 LFEAQV
-133 AGLLSQR
+133 AGLISQR
-140 DNLTL
+140 DNLNL
-145 QIGRLQND
+145 QIGSLRDDKKL
-153 QQIAKQEILELQS
+153 ASTKILELQNES
-166 ERKVLS
+166 NNLKS
-172 GDRDRLELALAS
+172 DRDQLELALAS
-184 ARNEIDAAAQ
+184 ARNEIDAAVQ

-209 VAALEQDLSLA
+209 IVALEQDLSDA
-220 EQKVS
+220 EKRVD
-225 EKIGEISD
+225 EKIDEVGVLQER
-233 LKQKLSQEEEARLV
+233 LSEEEEARFV
-247 SIAVAQELRERLKNA
+247 SVNVAQELRKRLKNA

-276 RQKAEDTL
+276 RQEAEDTL
-284 TLLAAANNARTAIDD
+284 TLLAAADNARDQIDN
-299 KLKEALFA
+299 KLKETLFA
-307 LEVANSEITQKKQ
+307 LEVANSEIYKTKQ
-320 SIEALEA
+320 SIEKLES
-327 GEKQIL
+327 GEKRIL
-333 AELDETNLALAAA
+333 AELDQSNLALAAA
-346 LSQGEN
+346 LSQ
-352 LEQELS
+352 
-358 NTKQSLSKKLVIA
+358 
-371 LGEKSEIEENNAEL
+371 
-385 RKNLQNALSQGENLK
+385 RKNLQ
-400 QELSDTKQSLNNKLV
+400 QEFDDTKQSLDTKLTA
-415 IALGEKSE
+415 ALGEKSE
-423 IEKNNAELRK
+423 IEKNNTELRK
-433 NLENALV
+433 NLENALI

-448 AKSKLEEAKRKQ
+448 AKSNLEEAKRKQ
-460 LLLNQAEQEIE
+460 LLLSQAEREII
-471 NQANNNKKSKE
+471 NQANKNKKSE
-482 ELIKAE
+482 DELIKAE

-500 VRKQLGELDALLTL
+500 VRKQLGELDVLLSL
-514 SEERELESKA
+514 SEERDQEQKA

-559 EENNKLANQAEE
+559 EENNKLTNQAEE

-591 RVKIVGDRF
+591 RVRIVGDRF
-600 IFSSEVLFPAGSSEL
+600 IFSSEVLFSAGRSDLSKEGKSEIL
-615 SIDGKKEIS
+615 
-624 NVTEILGSIMKDIPE
+624 NVTEILSSIMKNIPE

-649 HTDNTPLSGTGE
+649 HTDNTPLSGAGE
-661 FRDNWE
+661 FKDNWE

-675 VVKYMIRDLNFSG
+675 VVKYMIKELNFSG

-697 EYQPINNADTPEARA
+697 EYQPISQEDTPEARA
-712 QNRRIEIKLTER
+712 LNRRIEIKLTER

>member
-53 SELNSLQDEIALI
+53 NELNSLQDEIALI

-80 GLEVNTLANNLANTE
+80 GLELNALTGTLANTE

-107 LTRDK
+107 LTRER
-112 ETQAQLIEN
+112 ETQGQLISE

-127 QFEAQV
+127 LFEGQV
-133 AGLLSQR
+133 AGLISQR
-140 DNLTL
+140 DNLNL
-145 QIGRLQND
+145 QIGSLRDDKKL
-153 QQIAKQEILELQS
+153 AATKILELQNES
-166 ERKVLS
+166 NNLKS
-172 GDRDRLELALAS
+172 DRDQLELALAS

-209 VAALEQDLSLA
+209 IVALEQDLSDA
-220 EQKVS
+220 EKRVD
-225 EKIGEISD
+225 EKIDEVGVLQER
-233 LKQKLSQEEEARLV
+233 LSEEEEARFV
-247 SIAVAQELRERLKNA
+247 SVNVAQELRKRLKNA

-276 RQKAEDTL
+276 RQEAEDTL
-284 TLLAAANNARTAIDD
+284 TLLAAADNARDQIDN
-299 KLKEALFA
+299 KLKETLFA
-307 LEVANSEITQKKQ
+307 LEVANSEIYKTKQ
-320 SIEALEA
+320 SIEKLESGA
-327 GEKQIL
+327 KRIL
-333 AELDETNLALAAA
+333 AELDQSNLALAAA
-346 LSQGEN
+346 LSQ
-352 LEQELS
+352 
-358 NTKQSLSKKLVIA
+358 
-371 LGEKSEIEENNAEL
+371 
-385 RKNLQNALSQGENLK
+385 RKNLQ
-400 QELSDTKQSLNNKLV
+400 QELDDTKQSLDTKLTA
-415 IALGEKSE
+415 ALGEKSE
-423 IEKNNAELRK
+423 IEKNNTELRK
-433 NLENALV
+433 NLENALI

-448 AKSKLEEAKRKQ
+448 AKSNLEEAKRKQ
-460 LLLNQAEQEIE
+460 LLLSQAEREII
-471 NQANNNKKSKE
+471 NQANKNKKSQD

-500 VRKQLGELDALLTL
+500 VRKQLGELDVLLSL
-514 SEERELESKA
+514 SEERDQEQKA

-559 EENNKLANQAEE
+559 EENNKLTNQAEE

-591 RVKIVGDRF
+591 RVRIVGDRF
-600 IFSSEVLFPAGSSEL
+600 IFSSEVLFSAGRSDLSKEGKSEIL
-615 SIDGKKEIS
+615 
-624 NVTEILGSIMKDIPE
+624 NVTEILSSIMKNIPE

-649 HTDNTPLSGTGE
+649 HTDNTPLSGAGE
-661 FRDNWE
+661 FKDNWE

-675 VVKYMIRDLNFSG
+675 VVKYMIKELNFSG

-697 EYQPINNADTPEARA
+697 EYQPISLEDTPEARA
-712 QNRRIEIKLTER
+712 LNRRIEIKLTER

>member
-53 SELNSLQDEIALI
+53 NELNSLQDEIALI

-80 GLEVNTLANNLANTE
+80 GLELNALTGTLANTE

-107 LTRDK
+107 LTRER
-112 ETQAQLIEN
+112 ETQGQLISE

-127 QFEAQV
+127 LFEAQV
-133 AGLLSQR
+133 AGLISQR
-140 DNLTL
+140 DNLNL
-145 QIGRLQND
+145 QIGSLRDDKKL
-153 QQIAKQEILELQS
+153 ATKKILELQNES
-166 ERKVLS
+166 NNLKS
-172 GDRDRLELALAS
+172 DRDQLELALAS
-184 ARNEIDAAAQ
+184 ARNEIDAAVQ

-209 VAALEQDLSLA
+209 IVALEQDLSDA
-220 EQKVS
+220 EKRVD
-225 EKIGEISD
+225 EKIDEVGVLQER
-233 LKQKLSQEEEARLV
+233 LSEEEEARFV
-247 SIAVAQELRERLKNA
+247 SVNVAQELRKRLKNA

-276 RQKAEDTL
+276 RQEAEDTL
-284 TLLAAANNARTAIDD
+284 TLLAAADNARDQIDN
-299 KLKEALFA
+299 KLKETLFA
-307 LEVANSEITQKKQ
+307 LEVANSEIYKTKQ
-320 SIEALEA
+320 SIEKLES
-327 GEKQIL
+327 GEKRIL
-333 AELDETNLALAAA
+333 AELDQSNLALAAA
-346 LSQGEN
+346 LSQ
-352 LEQELS
+352 
-358 NTKQSLSKKLVIA
+358 
-371 LGEKSEIEENNAEL
+371 
-385 RKNLQNALSQGENLK
+385 RKNLQQK
-400 QELSDTKQSLNNKLV
+400 FDDTKQSLDTKLTA
-415 IALGEKSE
+415 ALGEKSE
-423 IEKNNAELRK
+423 IEKNNTELRK
-433 NLENALV
+433 NLENALI

-448 AKSKLEEAKRKQ
+448 AKSNLEEAKRKQ
-460 LLLNQAEQEIE
+460 LLLSQAEREIL
-471 NQANNNKKSKE
+471 NQANKNKKSE
-482 ELIKAE
+482 DELIKAE

-500 VRKQLGELDALLTL
+500 VRKQLGELDVLLSL
-514 SEERELESKA
+514 SEERDQEQKA

-559 EENNKLANQAEE
+559 EENNKLTNQAEE

-591 RVKIVGDRF
+591 RVRIVGDRF
-600 IFSSEVLFPAGSSEL
+600 IFSSEVLFSAGRSDL
-615 SIDGKKEIS
+615 SKEGKSEIS
-624 NVTEILGSIMKDIPE
+624 NVTEILSSIMKNIPE

-649 HTDNTPLSGTGE
+649 HTDNTPLSGAGE
-661 FRDNWE
+661 FKDNWE

-675 VVKYMIRDLNFSG
+675 VVKYMIKELNFSG

-697 EYQPINNADTPEARA
+697 EYQPISLEDTPEARA
-712 QNRRIEIKLTER
+712 LNRRIEIKLTER

>member
-53 SELNSLQDEIALI
+53 SELNNLQDEMALI

-80 GLEVNTLANNLANTE
+80 GLELNSLAGTLADTE
-95 SELQRQATLIST
+95 SELQRQASLISS
-107 LTRDK
+107 LTQER
-112 ETQAQLIEN
+112 EEQAQLINE

-133 AGLLSQR
+133 VGLLSQR
-140 DNLTL
+140 ENLNL
-145 QIGRLQND
+145 QIGSLQD
-153 QQIAKQEILELQS
+153 DKKTATEKILELQNES
-166 ERKVLS
+166 DNLKS
-172 GDRDRLELALAS
+172 DRDRLELALAS

-209 VAALEQDLSLA
+209 IVALEQDLS
-220 EQKVS
+220 ETERKVT
-225 EKIGEISD
+225 EKVEEIGLLQER
-233 LKQKLSQEEEARLV
+233 LSREEEARIV
-247 SIAVAQELRERLKNA
+247 SIAVAEELRERLKNA

-276 RQKAEDTL
+276 RQKAEETL
-284 TLLAAANNARTAIDD
+284 TLLAAADNARSTIDNR
-299 KLKEALFA
+299 LKETLFA
-307 LEVANSEITQKKQ
+307 LEVANSEIIQKKQ
-320 SIEALEA
+320 SIEKLET

-333 AELDETNLALAAA
+333 VELDKSNLALAAA
-346 LSQGEN
+346 LSQGE
-352 LEQELS
+352 E
-358 NTKQSLSKKLVIA
+358 
-371 LGEKSEIEENNAEL
+371 
-385 RKNLQNALSQGENLK
+385 LK
-400 QELSDTKQSLNNKLV
+400 QELTETKKSLESKLM

-423 IEKNNAELRK
+423 IEKNNTELRK

-448 AKSKLEEAKRKQ
+448 AKSNLEEAKRKQ
-460 LLLNQAEQEIE
+460 LLLGQAQREIE
-471 NQANNNKKSKE
+471 NQANKNKKSNE
-482 ELIKAE
+482 ELLKAE

-500 VRKQLGELDALLTL
+500 VRKQLGELDALLSL
-514 SEERELESKA
+514 SEERDQERKA

-559 EENNKLANQAEE
+559 EENNKLTNQAEE

-586 LMGQE
+586 LKGQE
-591 RVKIVGDRF
+591 RVRIVGDRF
-600 IFSSEVLFPAGSSEL
+600 IFSSEVLFSTGSSDL
-615 SIDGKKEIS
+615 STEGKAEIS
-624 NVTEILGSIMKDIPE
+624 NVTEILSSIMKDIPN

-649 HTDNTPLSGTGE
+649 HTDNTPLSGLGE
-661 FRDNWE
+661 FKDNWE

-675 VVKYMIRDLNFSG
+675 VVKYMITELNFSG

-697 EYQPINNADTPEARA
+697 EYQPISLEDNEEARA

>member
-53 SELNSLQDEIALI
+53 NELNSLQDEITLI

-80 GLEVNTLANNLANTE
+80 GLELNSLAGSLANSE
-95 SELQRQATLIST
+95 SELQRQAALIST
-107 LTRDK
+107 LTLER
-112 ETQAQLIEN
+112 ETQVQLIGE

-127 QFEAQV
+127 LFEAQV
-133 AGLLSQR
+133 AGLISQR
-140 DNLTL
+140 DNLNSQVGSL
-145 QIGRLQND
+145 QDD
-153 QQIAKQEILELQS
+153 QQIANTKIFELQNES
-166 ERKVLS
+166 DNLKS
-172 GDRDRLELALAS
+172 DRDQLELALAS
-184 ARNEIDAAAQ
+184 ARNEISAAAQ

-209 VAALEQDLSLA
+209 IVALEQDLSDA
-220 EQKVS
+220 EQRVD
-225 EKIGEISD
+225 EKIDEVGILQER
-233 LKQKLSQEEEARLV
+233 LSEEEEARIV
-247 SIAVAQELRERLKNA
+247 SLAVAKELRERLKNA
-262 DAELTAMTLMLEAQ
+262 DAELTAMTLMLESQ

-284 TLLAAANNARTAIDD
+284 TLLAAADNARNEVDN
-299 KLKEALFA
+299 KLKETLFS
-307 LEVANSEITQKKQ
+307 LEVANSEIIQKKR
-320 SIEALEA
+320 SIAKLEA

-333 AELDETNLALAAA
+333 TKLDESNLALAAA
-346 LSQGEN
+346 LSQGE
-352 LEQELS
+352 S
-358 NTKQSLSKKLVIA
+358 
-371 LGEKSEIEENNAEL
+371 
-385 RKNLQNALSQGENLK
+385 LK
-400 QELSDTKQSLNNKLV
+400 QELSDTKQSSDSKLM

-423 IEKNNAELRK
+423 TEKNNIELRK

-448 AKSKLEEAKRKQ
+448 AKSNLEEAKRKQ
-460 LLLNQAEQEIE
+460 LLLNQAEREIE
-471 NQANNNKKSKE
+471 NQASKNKKSKE

-500 VRKQLGELDALLTL
+500 VRKQLGELDTLLSI
-514 SEERELESKA
+514 SEERDQEQKA

-546 RRKLEENERKRLE
+546 RRKLEEKERQRLE

-591 RVKIVGDRF
+591 RVRIVGDRF
-600 IFSSEVLFPAGSSEL
+600 VFSSEVLFSAGRSDL
-615 SIDGKKEIS
+615 SKEGKTEIS
-624 NVTEILGSIMKDIPE
+624 NVTEILSSIMKDIPE

-649 HTDNTPLSGTGE
+649 HTDSTPLSGTGE
-661 FRDNWE
+661 FKDNWE

-675 VVKYMIRDLNFSG
+675 VVKYMINELNFSG

-697 EYQPINNADTPEARA
+697 EYQPISLEDTPEARA
-712 QNRRIEIKLTER
+712 LNRRIEIKLTER

>member
-53 SELNSLQDEIALI
+53 SELNNLQDEMALI

-80 GLEVNTLANNLANTE
+80 GLELNSLAGTLADTE
-95 SELQRQATLIST
+95 SELQRQASLISS
-107 LTRDK
+107 LTQER
-112 ETQAQLIEN
+112 EEQAQLINE

-133 AGLLSQR
+133 VGLLSQR
-140 DNLTL
+140 DNLNL
-145 QIGRLQND
+145 QIGSLQD
-153 QQIAKQEILELQS
+153 DKKTATEKILELQNES
-166 ERKVLS
+166 DNLKS
-172 GDRDRLELALAS
+172 DRDRLELALAS

-209 VAALEQDLSLA
+209 IVALEQDLS
-220 EQKVS
+220 ETERKVT
-225 EKIGEISD
+225 EKVQEIGLLQER
-233 LKQKLSQEEEARLV
+233 LSREEEARIV
-247 SIAVAQELRERLKNA
+247 SIAVAEELRERLKNA

-276 RQKAEDTL
+276 RQKAEETL
-284 TLLAAANNARTAIDD
+284 TLLAAADNARSTIDNR
-299 KLKEALFA
+299 LKETLFA
-307 LEVANSEITQKKQ
+307 LEVANSEIIQKKQ
-320 SIEALEA
+320 SIEKLET

-333 AELDETNLALAAA
+333 VELDKSNLALAAA
-346 LSQGEN
+346 LSQGE
-352 LEQELS
+352 E
-358 NTKQSLSKKLVIA
+358 
-371 LGEKSEIEENNAEL
+371 
-385 RKNLQNALSQGENLK
+385 LK
-400 QELSDTKQSLNNKLV
+400 QELTETKKSLESKLM

-423 IEKNNAELRK
+423 IEKNNTELRK

-448 AKSKLEEAKRKQ
+448 AKSNLEEAKRKQ
-460 LLLNQAEQEIE
+460 LLLGQAQREIE
-471 NQANNNKKSKE
+471 NQANKNKKSNE
-482 ELIKAE
+482 ELLKAE

-500 VRKQLGELDALLTL
+500 VRKQLGELDALLSL
-514 SEERELESKA
+514 SEERDQERKA

-559 EENNKLANQAEE
+559 EENNKLTNQAEE

-591 RVKIVGDRF
+591 RVRIVGDRF
-600 IFSSEVLFPAGSSEL
+600 IFSSEVLFSTGSSDL
-615 SIDGKKEIS
+615 STEGKAEIS
-624 NVTEILGSIMKDIPE
+624 NVTEILSSIMKDIPN

-649 HTDNTPLSGTGE
+649 HTDNTPLSGLGE
-661 FRDNWE
+661 FKDNWE

-675 VVKYMIRDLNFSG
+675 VVKYMITELNFSG

-697 EYQPINNADTPEARA
+697 EYQPISLEDTQEARA

>member
-53 SELNSLQDEIALI
+53 NELNSLQDEIALI

-73 KKQTEKL
+73 KNQTEKL
-80 GLEVNTLANNLANTE
+80 GLELNALTGTLANTE

-107 LTRDK
+107 LTRER
-112 ETQAQLIEN
+112 ETQGQLISE

-127 QFEAQV
+127 LFEAQV
-133 AGLLSQR
+133 AGLISQR
-140 DNLTL
+140 DNLNL
-145 QIGRLQND
+145 QIGSLRDDKKL
-153 QQIAKQEILELQS
+153 ATTKILELQNES
-166 ERKVLS
+166 NNLKS
-172 GDRDRLELALAS
+172 DRDQLELALAS
-184 ARNEIDAAAQ
+184 ARNEIDAAVQ

-209 VAALEQDLSLA
+209 IVALEQDLSDA
-220 EQKVS
+220 EKRVD
-225 EKIGEISD
+225 EKIDEVGVLQER
-233 LKQKLSQEEEARLV
+233 LSEEEEARFV
-247 SIAVAQELRERLKNA
+247 SVNVAQELRKRLKNA

-276 RQKAEDTL
+276 RQEAEDTL
-284 TLLAAANNARTAIDD
+284 TLLAAADNARDQIDN
-299 KLKEALFA
+299 KLKETLFA
-307 LEVANSEITQKKQ
+307 LEVANSEIYKTKQ
-320 SIEALEA
+320 SIEKLES
-327 GEKQIL
+327 GEKRIL
-333 AELDETNLALAAA
+333 AELDQSNLALAAA
-346 LSQGEN
+346 LSQ
-352 LEQELS
+352 
-358 NTKQSLSKKLVIA
+358 
-371 LGEKSEIEENNAEL
+371 
-385 RKNLQNALSQGENLK
+385 RKNLQ
-400 QELSDTKQSLNNKLV
+400 QELDDTKQSLDTKLTA
-415 IALGEKSE
+415 ALGEKSE
-423 IEKNNAELRK
+423 IEKNNTELRK
-433 NLENALV
+433 NLENALI

-448 AKSKLEEAKRKQ
+448 AKSNLEEAKRKQ
-460 LLLNQAEQEIE
+460 LLLSQAEREII
-471 NQANNNKKSKE
+471 NQANKNKKSQD

-500 VRKQLGELDALLTL
+500 VRKQLGELDVLLSL
-514 SEERELESKA
+514 SEERDQEQKA

-559 EENNKLANQAEE
+559 EENNKLTNQAEE

-591 RVKIVGDRF
+591 RVRIQGDRF
-600 IFSSEVLFPAGSSEL
+600 IFSSEVLFSAGRSDL
-615 SIDGKKEIS
+615 SKEGKSEIS
-624 NVTEILGSIMKDIPE
+624 NVTEILSSIMKNIPE

-649 HTDNTPLSGTGE
+649 HTDNTPLSGAGE
-661 FRDNWE
+661 FKDNWE

-675 VVKYMIRDLNFSG
+675 VVKYMIKELNFSG

-697 EYQPINNADTPEARA
+697 EYQPISLENTPEARA
-712 QNRRIEIKLTER
+712 LNRRIEIKLTER

>member
-53 SELNSLQDEIALI
+53 NELNSLQDEIALI

-80 GLEVNTLANNLANTE
+80 GLELNALTGTLANTE

-107 LTRDK
+107 LTRER
-112 ETQAQLIEN
+112 ETQGQLISE

-127 QFEAQV
+127 LFEAQV
-133 AGLLSQR
+133 AGLISQR
-140 DNLTL
+140 DNLNL
-145 QIGRLQND
+145 QIGSLRDDKKL
-153 QQIAKQEILELQS
+153 ATKKILELQNES
-166 ERKVLS
+166 NNLKS
-172 GDRDRLELALAS
+172 DRDQLELALAS
-184 ARNEIDAAAQ
+184 ARNEIDAAVQ

-209 VAALEQDLSLA
+209 IVALEQDLSDA
-220 EQKVS
+220 EKRVD
-225 EKIGEISD
+225 EKIDEVGVLQER
-233 LKQKLSQEEEARLV
+233 LSEEEEARFV
-247 SIAVAQELRERLKNA
+247 SVNVAQELRKRLKNA

-276 RQKAEDTL
+276 RQEAEDTL
-284 TLLAAANNARTAIDD
+284 TLLAAADNARDQIDN
-299 KLKEALFA
+299 KLKETLFA
-307 LEVANSEITQKKQ
+307 LEVANSEIYKTKQ
-320 SIEALEA
+320 SIEKLES
-327 GEKQIL
+327 GEKRIL
-333 AELDETNLALAAA
+333 AELDQSNLALAAA
-346 LSQGEN
+346 LSQ
-352 LEQELS
+352 
-358 NTKQSLSKKLVIA
+358 
-371 LGEKSEIEENNAEL
+371 
-385 RKNLQNALSQGENLK
+385 RKNLQ
-400 QELSDTKQSLNNKLV
+400 QELDDTKQSLDTKLTA
-415 IALGEKSE
+415 ALGEKSE
-423 IEKNNAELRK
+423 IEKNNTELRK
-433 NLENALV
+433 NLENALI

-448 AKSKLEEAKRKQ
+448 AKSNLEEAKRKQ
-460 LLLNQAEQEIE
+460 LLLSQAEREII
-471 NQANNNKKSKE
+471 NQANKNKKSQD

-500 VRKQLGELDALLTL
+500 VRKQLGELDVLLSL
-514 SEERELESKA
+514 SEERDQEQKA

-559 EENNKLANQAEE
+559 EENNKLTNQAEE

-591 RVKIVGDRF
+591 RVRIVGDRF
-600 IFSSEVLFPAGSSEL
+600 IFSSEVLFSAGRSDL
-615 SIDGKKEIS
+615 SKEGKSEIS
-624 NVTEILGSIMKDIPE
+624 NVTEILSSIMKNIPE

-649 HTDNTPLSGTGE
+649 HTDNTPLSGAGE
-661 FRDNWE
+661 FKDNWE

-675 VVKYMIRDLNFSG
+675 VVKYMIKELNFSG

-697 EYQPINNADTPEARA
+697 EYQPISLEDTPEARA
-712 QNRRIEIKLTER
+712 LNRRIEIKLTER

>member
-53 SELNSLQDEIALI
+53 SELNNLQDEMALI

-80 GLEVNTLANNLANTE
+80 GLELNSLAGTLADTE
-95 SELQRQATLIST
+95 SELQRQASLISS
-107 LTRDK
+107 LTQER
-112 ETQAQLIEN
+112 EEQAQLINE

-133 AGLLSQR
+133 VGLLSQR
-140 DNLTL
+140 ENLNL
-145 QIGRLQND
+145 QIGSLQD
-153 QQIAKQEILELQS
+153 DKKTATEKILELQNES
-166 ERKVLS
+166 DNLKS
-172 GDRDRLELALAS
+172 DRDRLELALAS

-209 VAALEQDLSLA
+209 IVALEQDLS
-220 EQKVS
+220 ETERKVT
-225 EKIGEISD
+225 EKVEEIGLLQER
-233 LKQKLSQEEEARLV
+233 LSREEEARIV
-247 SIAVAQELRERLKNA
+247 SIAVAEELRERLKNA

-276 RQKAEDTL
+276 RQKAEETL
-284 TLLAAANNARTAIDD
+284 TLLAAADNARSTIDNR
-299 KLKEALFA
+299 LKETLFA
-307 LEVANSEITQKKQ
+307 LEVANSEIIQKKQ
-320 SIEALEA
+320 SIEKLET

-333 AELDETNLALAAA
+333 VELDKSNLALAAA
-346 LSQGEN
+346 LSQGE
-352 LEQELS
+352 E
-358 NTKQSLSKKLVIA
+358 
-371 LGEKSEIEENNAEL
+371 
-385 RKNLQNALSQGENLK
+385 LK
-400 QELSDTKQSLNNKLV
+400 QELTETKKSLESKLM

-423 IEKNNAELRK
+423 IEKNNTELRK

-448 AKSKLEEAKRKQ
+448 AKSNLEEAKRKQ
-460 LLLNQAEQEIE
+460 LLLGQAQREIE
-471 NQANNNKKSKE
+471 NQANKNKKSNE
-482 ELIKAE
+482 ELLKAE

-500 VRKQLGELDALLTL
+500 VRKQLGELDALLSL
-514 SEERELESKA
+514 SEERDQERKA

-559 EENNKLANQAEE
+559 EENNKLTNQAEE

-591 RVKIVGDRF
+591 RVRIVGDRF
-600 IFSSEVLFPAGSSEL
+600 IFSSEVLFSTGSSDL
-615 SIDGKKEIS
+615 STEGKAEIS
-624 NVTEILGSIMKDIPE
+624 NVTEILSSIMEDIPD

-649 HTDNTPLSGTGE
+649 HTDNTPLSGLGE
-661 FRDNWE
+661 FKDNWE

-675 VVKYMIRDLNFSG
+675 VVKYMITELNFSG

-697 EYQPINNADTPEARA
+697 EYQPISLEDTQEARA

>member
-53 SELNSLQDEIALI
+53 SELNNLQDEIALI

-80 GLEVNTLANNLANTE
+80 GLELNSLAGTLANTE
-95 SELQRQATLIST
+95 SELQRQATLISS
-107 LTRDK
+107 LTK
-112 ETQAQLIEN
+112 EREEQAQLINE

-133 AGLLSQR
+133 VGLLSQR
-140 DNLTL
+140 DNLNL
-145 QIGRLQND
+145 QIGSLQD
-153 QQIAKQEILELQS
+153 DKKTATEKILELQNES
-166 ERKVLS
+166 DDLKS
-172 GDRDRLELALAS
+172 DRDRLELALAS

-209 VAALEQDLSLA
+209 ILALEQDLSDT
-220 EQKVS
+220 EQKVT
-225 EKIGEISD
+225 EKVDEIGLLQER
-233 LKQKLSQEEEARLV
+233 LSREEEARIV
-247 SIAVAQELRERLKNA
+247 SIAVAEELRERLKNA

-276 RQKAEDTL
+276 RQKAEETL
-284 TLLAAANNARTAIDD
+284 TLLAAADNARSAIDNR
-299 KLKEALFA
+299 LKETLFA
-307 LEVANSEITQKKQ
+307 LEVANSEIIQKKQ
-320 SIEALEA
+320 SIEKLET

-333 AELDETNLALAAA
+333 VELDKSNLALAAA
-346 LSQGEN
+346 LSQGED
-352 LEQELS
+352 
-358 NTKQSLSKKLVIA
+358 
-371 LGEKSEIEENNAEL
+371 
-385 RKNLQNALSQGENLK
+385 LK
-400 QELSDTKQSLNNKLV
+400 QELTETKKSLDSKLM

-423 IEKNNAELRK
+423 IEKNNTELRK

-448 AKSKLEEAKRKQ
+448 AKSNLEEAKRKQ
-460 LLLNQAEQEIE
+460 LLLSQAQREIE
-471 NQANNNKKSKE
+471 NQANKNKKSNE
-482 ELIKAE
+482 ELLKAE

-500 VRKQLGELDALLTL
+500 VRKQLGELDALLSL
-514 SEERELESKA
+514 SEERDQERKA

-559 EENNKLANQAEE
+559 EENNKLTNQAEE

-591 RVKIVGDRF
+591 RVRIVGDRF
-600 IFSSEVLFPAGSSEL
+600 IFSSEVLFSTGSSVL
-615 SIDGKKEIS
+615 STEGKAEIS
-624 NVTEILGSIMKDIPE
+624 NVTEILSSIMKDIPD

-649 HTDNTPLSGTGE
+649 HTDNTPLSGLGE
-661 FRDNWE
+661 FKDNWE

-675 VVKYMIRDLNFSG
+675 VVKYMITELNFSG

-697 EYQPINNADTPEARA
+697 EYQPISLEDTQEARA

>member
-53 SELNSLQDEIALI
+53 NELNSLQDEIALI

-73 KKQTEKL
+73 KNQTEKL
-80 GLEVNTLANNLANTE
+80 GLELNALTGTLANTE

-107 LTRDK
+107 LTRER
-112 ETQAQLIEN
+112 ETQGQLISE

-127 QFEAQV
+127 LFEAQV
-133 AGLLSQR
+133 AGLISQR
-140 DNLTL
+140 DNLNL
-145 QIGRLQND
+145 QIGSLRDDKKL
-153 QQIAKQEILELQS
+153 ATTKILELQNES
-166 ERKVLS
+166 NNFKS
-172 GDRDRLELALAS
+172 DRDQLELALAS

-209 VAALEQDLSLA
+209 IVALEQDLSDA
-220 EQKVS
+220 EKRVD
-225 EKIGEISD
+225 EKIDEVGVLQER
-233 LKQKLSQEEEARLV
+233 LSEEEEARFV
-247 SIAVAQELRERLKNA
+247 SVNVAQELRKRLKNA

-276 RQKAEDTL
+276 RQEAEDTL
-284 TLLAAANNARTAIDD
+284 TLLAAADNARDQIDN
-299 KLKEALFA
+299 KLKETLFA
-307 LEVANSEITQKKQ
+307 LEVANSEIYKNKQ
-320 SIEALEA
+320 SIEKLES
-327 GEKQIL
+327 GEKRIL
-333 AELDETNLALAAA
+333 AELDQSNLALAAA
-346 LSQGEN
+346 LSQ
-352 LEQELS
+352 
-358 NTKQSLSKKLVIA
+358 
-371 LGEKSEIEENNAEL
+371 
-385 RKNLQNALSQGENLK
+385 RKNLQ
-400 QELSDTKQSLNNKLV
+400 QELDDTKQSLDTKLTA
-415 IALGEKSE
+415 ALGEKSE
-423 IEKNNAELRK
+423 IEKNNTELRK
-433 NLENALV
+433 NLENALI

-448 AKSKLEEAKRKQ
+448 AKSNLEEAKRKQ
-460 LLLNQAEQEIE
+460 LLLSQAEREII
-471 NQANNNKKSKE
+471 NQANKNKKSQD

-500 VRKQLGELDALLTL
+500 VRKQLGELDVLLSL
-514 SEERELESKA
+514 SEERDQEQKA

-559 EENNKLANQAEE
+559 EENNKLTNQAEE

-591 RVKIVGDRF
+591 RVRIVGDRF
-600 IFSSEVLFPAGSSEL
+600 IFSSEVLFSAGRSDLSKEGKSEIL
-615 SIDGKKEIS
+615 
-624 NVTEILGSIMKDIPE
+624 NVTEILSSIMKNIPE

-649 HTDNTPLSGTGE
+649 HTDNTPLSGAGE
-661 FRDNWE
+661 FKDNWE

-675 VVKYMIRDLNFSG
+675 VVKYMIKELNFSG

-697 EYQPINNADTPEARA
+697 EYQPISREDTPEARA
-712 QNRRIEIKLTER
+712 LNRRIEIKLTER

>member
-53 SELNSLQDEIALI
+53 NELNSLQDEITLI

-80 GLEVNTLANNLANTE
+80 GLELNSLAGSLANTE
-95 SELQRQATLIST
+95 SELQRQAALIST
-107 LTRDK
+107 LTLER
-112 ETQAQLIEN
+112 ETQAQLIGE

-127 QFEAQV
+127 LFEVQV
-133 AGLLSQR
+133 AGLISQR
-140 DNLTL
+140 DNLNAQVGSL
-145 QIGRLQND
+145 QDD
-153 QQIAKQEILELQS
+153 QQIANTKIFELQNES
-166 ERKVLS
+166 DNLKS
-172 GDRDRLELALAS
+172 DRDQLELALAS
-184 ARNEIDAAAQ
+184 ARNEISAAAQ

-209 VAALEQDLSLA
+209 IVALEQDLSDA
-220 EQKVS
+220 EQRVD
-225 EKIGEISD
+225 EKIDEVGILQEE
-233 LKQKLSQEEEARLV
+233 LSEEEEARIV
-247 SIAVAQELRERLKNA
+247 SLAVAKELRERLKNA
-262 DAELTAMTLMLEAQ
+262 DAELTAMTLMLESQ

-284 TLLAAANNARTAIDD
+284 TLLAAADNARNEVDN
-299 KLKEALFA
+299 KLKETLFS
-307 LEVANSEITQKKQ
+307 LEVANSEIIQKKQ
-320 SIEALEA
+320 SIAKLEA

-333 AELDETNLALAAA
+333 TELDESNLALAAA
-346 LSQGEN
+346 LSQGE
-352 LEQELS
+352 S
-358 NTKQSLSKKLVIA
+358 
-371 LGEKSEIEENNAEL
+371 
-385 RKNLQNALSQGENLK
+385 LK
-400 QELSDTKQSLNNKLV
+400 QELSDTKQSSDSKLM

-423 IEKNNAELRK
+423 IEKNNIELRK

-448 AKSKLEEAKRKQ
+448 AKSNLEEAKRKQ
-460 LLLNQAEQEIE
+460 LLLNQAEREIE
-471 NQANNNKKSKE
+471 NQASKNKKSKE

-500 VRKQLGELDALLTL
+500 VRKQLGELDTLLSI
-514 SEERELESKA
+514 SEERDQEQKA

-546 RRKLEENERKRLE
+546 RRKLEEKERQRLE

-591 RVKIVGDRF
+591 RVRIVGDRF
-600 IFSSEVLFPAGSSEL
+600 IFSSEVLFSAGRSDL
-615 SIDGKKEIS
+615 SKEGKTEIS
-624 NVTEILGSIMKDIPE
+624 NVTEILSSIMKDIPE

-649 HTDNTPLSGTGE
+649 HTDSTPLSGAGE
-661 FRDNWE
+661 FKDNWE

-675 VVKYMIRDLNFSG
+675 VVKYMINELNFSG

-697 EYQPINNADTPEARA
+697 EYQPISLENTQEARA
-712 QNRRIEIKLTER
+712 LNRRIEIKLTER

>member
-53 SELNSLQDEIALI
+53 SELNNLQDEIALI

-73 KKQTEKL
+73 KKRTEKL
-80 GLEVNTLANNLANTE
+80 GLELNSLAGDLANTE
-95 SELQRQATLIST
+95 SEIQRQATLIST
-107 LTRDK
+107 LTR
-112 ETQAQLIEN
+112 EREEQAELIGE
-121 ANSKIT
+121 ANLKIT
-127 QFEAQV
+127 RFEAQV

-140 DNLTL
+140 ENLNL
-145 QIGRLQND
+145 QIGSLKDD
-153 QQIAKQEILELQS
+153 QKIATKKILELKNES
-166 ERKVLS
+166 ENFKS
-172 GDRDRLELALAS
+172 DRDRLELALAS
-184 ARNEIDAAAQ
+184 ARNEIDAATQ

-209 VAALEQDLSLA
+209 IAALEQDLGDA
-220 EQKVS
+220 EKKVT
-225 EKIGEISD
+225 EKVDEIGLLQE
-233 LKQKLSQEEEARLV
+233 KLSKEEEARLV
-247 SIAVAQELRERLKNA
+247 SAAVAEELRERLKNA
-262 DAELTAMTLMLEAQ
+262 DAELTAMTLMLEKQ
-276 RQKAEDTL
+276 RKEAEDTL
-284 TLLAAANNARTAIDD
+284 TLLAAANNAREKIDE
-299 KLKEALFA
+299 KLKETLFA
-307 LEVANSEITQKKQ
+307 LEAASIDIFQKKQ
-320 SIEALEA
+320 SIEKLETA
-327 GEKQIL
+327 EKQISTK
-333 AELDETNLALAAA
+333 LDETNFALAAA
-346 LSQGEN
+346 LSRGEN

-358 NTKQSLSKKLVIA
+358 DTKESSEKKLMVI
-371 LGEKSEIEENNAEL
+371 LGEK
-385 RKNLQNALSQGENLK
+385 
-400 QELSDTKQSLNNKLV
+400 T
-415 IALGEKSE
+415 E

-440 ARLAADAL
+440 ARLAADA
-448 AKSKLEEAKRKQ
+448 AAQSNLEEAKRQQ
-460 LLLNQAEQEIE
+460 LLLEQAEQEIE
-471 NQANNNKKSKE
+471 KQAIENKKSNE

-500 VRKQLGELDALLTL
+500 VRKQLGELDELLSI
-514 SEERELESKA
+514 SEERDQEQKA

-559 EENNKLANQAEE
+559 EERKRLEEENSKLTNQAEE

-578 FFGRLRTV
+578 FFGRMRKILKD
-586 LMGQE
+586 QE
-591 RVKIVGDRF
+591 RVSIVGDRF
-600 IFSSEVLFPAGSSEL
+600 IFSSEVLFSPGSSNL
-615 SIDGKKEIS
+615 SMEGKAEIS
-624 NVTEILGSIMKDIPE
+624 NVTESLSSIMKDIPD

-649 HTDNTPLSGTGE
+649 HTDDVPLSGVGE
-661 FRDNWE
+661 FKDNWE

-675 VVKYMIRDLNFSG
+675 VVKYMITELNFSG

-697 EYQPINNADTPEARA
+697 EYQPISAEDTPEARA
-712 QNRRIEIKLTER
+712 KNRRIEIKLTER

>member
-53 SELNSLQDEIALI
+53 NELNSLQDEIALI

-80 GLEVNTLANNLANTE
+80 GLELSALTGTLANTE

-107 LTRDK
+107 LTRER
-112 ETQAQLIEN
+112 ETQGQLISE

-127 QFEAQV
+127 LFEAQV
-133 AGLLSQR
+133 AGLISQR
-140 DNLTL
+140 DNLNL
-145 QIGRLQND
+145 QIGSLRDDKKL
-153 QQIAKQEILELQS
+153 AATKILELQNES
-166 ERKVLS
+166 NNLKS
-172 GDRDRLELALAS
+172 DRDQLELALAS
-184 ARNEIDAAAQ
+184 ARNEIDAAVQ

-209 VAALEQDLSLA
+209 IVALEQDLSDA
-220 EQKVS
+220 EKRVD
-225 EKIGEISD
+225 EKIDEVGVLQER
-233 LKQKLSQEEEARLV
+233 LSEEEEARFV
-247 SIAVAQELRERLKNA
+247 SVNVAQELRKRLKNA

-276 RQKAEDTL
+276 RQEAEDTL
-284 TLLAAANNARTAIDD
+284 TLLAAADNARDQIDN
-299 KLKEALFA
+299 KLKETLFA
-307 LEVANSEITQKKQ
+307 LEVANSEIYKTKQ
-320 SIEALEA
+320 SIEKLES
-327 GEKQIL
+327 GEKRIL
-333 AELDETNLALAAA
+333 AELDQSNLALAAA
-346 LSQGEN
+346 LSQ
-352 LEQELS
+352 
-358 NTKQSLSKKLVIA
+358 
-371 LGEKSEIEENNAEL
+371 
-385 RKNLQNALSQGENLK
+385 RKNLQ
-400 QELSDTKQSLNNKLV
+400 QELDDTKQSLDTKLTA
-415 IALGEKSE
+415 ALGEKSE
-423 IEKNNAELRK
+423 IEKNNTELRK
-433 NLENALV
+433 NLENALI

-448 AKSKLEEAKRKQ
+448 AKSNLEEAKRKE
-460 LLLNQAEQEIE
+460 LLLSQAEREII
-471 NQANNNKKSKE
+471 NQANKNKKSQD

-500 VRKQLGELDALLTL
+500 VRKQLGELDVLLSL
-514 SEERELESKA
+514 SEERDQEQKA

-559 EENNKLANQAEE
+559 EENNKLTNQAEE

-591 RVKIVGDRF
+591 RVRIQGDRF
-600 IFSSEVLFPAGSSEL
+600 IFSSEVLFSAGRSDL
-615 SIDGKKEIS
+615 SKDGKSEIS
-624 NVTEILGSIMKDIPE
+624 NVTEILSSIMKNIPE

-649 HTDNTPLSGTGE
+649 HTDNTPLSGAGE
-661 FRDNWE
+661 FKDNWE

-675 VVKYMIRDLNFSG
+675 VVKYMIKELNFSG

-697 EYQPINNADTPEARA
+697 EYQPISLEDTPEARA
-712 QNRRIEIKLTER
+712 LNRRIEIKLTER

>member
-53 SELNSLQDEIALI
+53 SELNNLQDEMALI

-80 GLEVNTLANNLANTE
+80 GLELNSLAGTLADTE
-95 SELQRQATLIST
+95 SELQRQASLISS
-107 LTRDK
+107 LTQER
-112 ETQAQLIEN
+112 EEQAQLINE

-133 AGLLSQR
+133 VGLLSQR
-140 DNLTL
+140 ENLNL
-145 QIGRLQND
+145 QIGSLQD
-153 QQIAKQEILELQS
+153 DKKTATEKILELQNES
-166 ERKVLS
+166 DNLKS
-172 GDRDRLELALAS
+172 DRDRLELALAS

-209 VAALEQDLSLA
+209 IVALEQDLS
-220 EQKVS
+220 ETERKVT
-225 EKIGEISD
+225 EKVEEIGLLQER
-233 LKQKLSQEEEARLV
+233 LSREEEARIV
-247 SIAVAQELRERLKNA
+247 SIAVAEELRERLKNA

-276 RQKAEDTL
+276 RQKAEETL
-284 TLLAAANNARTAIDD
+284 TLLAAADNARSTIDNR
-299 KLKEALFA
+299 LKETLFA
-307 LEVANSEITQKKQ
+307 LEVANSEIIQKKQ
-320 SIEALEA
+320 SIEKLET

-333 AELDETNLALAAA
+333 VELDKSNLALAAA
-346 LSQGEN
+346 LSQGE
-352 LEQELS
+352 E
-358 NTKQSLSKKLVIA
+358 
-371 LGEKSEIEENNAEL
+371 
-385 RKNLQNALSQGENLK
+385 LK
-400 QELSDTKQSLNNKLV
+400 QELTETKKSLESKLM

-423 IEKNNAELRK
+423 IEKNNTELRK

-448 AKSKLEEAKRKQ
+448 AKSNLEEAKRKQ
-460 LLLNQAEQEIE
+460 LLLGQAQREIE
-471 NQANNNKKSKE
+471 NQANENKKSNE
-482 ELIKAE
+482 ELLKAE

-500 VRKQLGELDALLTL
+500 VRKQLGELDALLSL
-514 SEERELESKA
+514 SEERDQERKA

-559 EENNKLANQAEE
+559 EENNKLTNQAEE

-591 RVKIVGDRF
+591 RVRIVGDRF
-600 IFSSEVLFPAGSSEL
+600 IFSSEVLFSTGSSDL
-615 SIDGKKEIS
+615 STEGKAEIS
-624 NVTEILGSIMKDIPE
+624 NVTEILSSIMKDIPN

-649 HTDNTPLSGTGE
+649 HTDNTPLSGLGE
-661 FRDNWE
+661 FKDNWE

-675 VVKYMIRDLNFSG
+675 VVKYMITELNFSG

-697 EYQPINNADTPEARA
+697 EYQPISLEDTQEARA

>member
-53 SELNSLQDEIALI
+53 SELNSLQDEVALI

-80 GLEVNTLANNLANTE
+80 GLELNSLASTLADTE

-107 LTRDK
+107 LTK
-112 ETQAQLIEN
+112 EREDQAQLIGE

-133 AGLLSQR
+133 ASLLLQR
-140 DNLTL
+140 DNLNW
-145 QIGRLQND
+145 QIGSLQDN
-153 QQIAKQEILELQS
+153 QKIATEKILELQNAS
-166 ERKVLS
+166 ENLKS
-172 GDRDRLELALAS
+172 DRDQLELALAG
-184 ARNEIDAAAQ
+184 ARNEIDAATQ

-209 VAALEQDLSLA
+209 IVALEKDLSDA
-220 EQKVS
+220 ERKVT
-225 EKIGEISD
+225 EKVDEIGLLQE
-233 LKQKLSQEEEARLV
+233 KLSKEEEARIV
-247 SIAVAQELRERLKNA
+247 SIAVAEELRERLRNA
-262 DAELTAMTLMLEAQ
+262 DAELTAMTLMLEKQ
-276 RQKAEDTL
+276 RKEAEDTL
-284 TLLAAANNARTAIDD
+284 TLLAAANNAREKIDD
-299 KLKEALFA
+299 KLKETLFA
-307 LEVANSEITQKKQ
+307 LEAASIEITQKQQ
-320 SIEALEA
+320 SIEKLETA
-327 GEKQIL
+327 EKQISTK
-333 AELDETNLALAAA
+333 LDQTNIALAAA
-346 LSQGEN
+346 LS
-352 LEQELS
+352 
-358 NTKQSLSKKLVIA
+358 
-371 LGEKSEIEENNAEL
+371 
-385 RKNLQNALSQGENLK
+385 RGENLK
-400 QELSDTKQSLNNKLV
+400 QELSETKKSSENKLMAV
-415 IALGEKSE
+415 LDEKSE

-440 ARLAADAL
+440 ARLAADAA
-448 AKSKLEEAKRKQ
+448 AKSNLEESKRKQ
-460 LLLNQAEQEIE
+460 LLLSQAQREIE
-471 NQANNNKKSKE
+471 NQANKNKKSNE
-482 ELIKAE
+482 ELLKAE

-500 VRKQLGELDALLTL
+500 VRKQVGELDELLSV
-514 SEERELESKA
+514 SEERDQQQKA

-559 EENNKLANQAEE
+559 EERKKLEEENSKLTNQAEE
-571 LANYKSE
+571 LASYKSE
-578 FFGRLRTV
+578 FFGRMRQV
-586 LMGQE
+586 LKGQE
-591 RVKIVGDRF
+591 RVSIVGDRF
-600 IFSSEVLFPAGSSEL
+600 IFSSEVLFSPGSSDL
-615 SIDGKKEIS
+615 SKEGKAEIS
-624 NVTEILGSIMKDIPE
+624 NVTEGLSSIMKDIPD

-649 HTDNTPLSGTGE
+649 HTDDIPLSGLGE
-661 FRDNWE
+661 FKDNWE

-675 VVKYMIRDLNFSG
+675 VVKYMITELNFSG

-697 EYQPINNADTPEARA
+697 EYQPISIEDTPKARA

>member
-53 SELNSLQDEIALI
+53 NELNSLQDEIALI

-73 KKQTEKL
+73 KNQTEKL
-80 GLEVNTLANNLANTE
+80 GLELNALTGTLANTE

-107 LTRDK
+107 LTRER
-112 ETQAQLIEN
+112 ETQGQLITE

-127 QFEAQV
+127 LFEAQV
-133 AGLLSQR
+133 AGLISQR
-140 DNLTL
+140 DNLNL
-145 QIGRLQND
+145 QIGSLRDDKKL
-153 QQIAKQEILELQS
+153 ATTKILELQNES
-166 ERKVLS
+166 NNLKS
-172 GDRDRLELALAS
+172 DRDQLELALAS
-184 ARNEIDAAAQ
+184 ARNEIDAAVQ

-209 VAALEQDLSLA
+209 IVALEQDLSDA
-220 EQKVS
+220 EKRVD
-225 EKIGEISD
+225 EKIDEVGVLQER
-233 LKQKLSQEEEARLV
+233 LSEEEEARFV
-247 SIAVAQELRERLKNA
+247 SVNVAQELRKRLKNA

-276 RQKAEDTL
+276 RQEAEDTL
-284 TLLAAANNARTAIDD
+284 TLLAAADNARDQIDN
-299 KLKEALFA
+299 KLKETLFA
-307 LEVANSEITQKKQ
+307 LEVANSEIYKNKQ
-320 SIEALEA
+320 SIEKLES
-327 GEKQIL
+327 GEKRIL
-333 AELDETNLALAAA
+333 AELDQSNLALAAA
-346 LSQGEN
+346 LSQ
-352 LEQELS
+352 
-358 NTKQSLSKKLVIA
+358 
-371 LGEKSEIEENNAEL
+371 
-385 RKNLQNALSQGENLK
+385 RKNLQ
-400 QELSDTKQSLNNKLV
+400 QELDDTKQSLDTKLTA
-415 IALGEKSE
+415 ALGEKSE
-423 IEKNNAELRK
+423 IEKNNTELRK
-433 NLENALV
+433 NLENALI

-448 AKSKLEEAKRKQ
+448 AKSNLEEAKRKQ
-460 LLLNQAEQEIE
+460 LLLSQAEREII
-471 NQANNNKKSKE
+471 NQANKNKKSE
-482 ELIKAE
+482 DELIKAE

-500 VRKQLGELDALLTL
+500 VRKQLGELDVLLSL
-514 SEERELESKA
+514 SEERDQEQKA

-559 EENNKLANQAEE
+559 EENNKLTNQAEE

-591 RVKIVGDRF
+591 RVRIVGDRF
-600 IFSSEVLFPAGSSEL
+600 IFSSEVLFSAGRSDL
-615 SIDGKKEIS
+615 SKEGKSEIS
-624 NVTEILGSIMKDIPE
+624 NVTEILSSIMKNIPE

-649 HTDNTPLSGTGE
+649 HTDNTPLSGAGE
-661 FRDNWE
+661 FKDNWE

-675 VVKYMIRDLNFSG
+675 VVKYMIKELNFSG

-697 EYQPINNADTPEARA
+697 EYQPISLEDTLEARA
-712 QNRRIEIKLTER
+712 LNRRIEIKLTER

>member
-53 SELNSLQDEIALI
+53 SELNNLQDEIALI

-80 GLEVNTLANNLANTE
+80 GLELNSLAGTLADTE
-95 SELQRQATLIST
+95 SELQRQATLISS
-107 LTRDK
+107 LTK
-112 ETQAQLIEN
+112 EREEQAQLVNE

-133 AGLLSQR
+133 VGLLSQR
-140 DNLTL
+140 DNLNL
-145 QIGRLQND
+145 QIGSLQD
-153 QQIAKQEILELQS
+153 DKKTATEKILELQNES
-166 ERKVLS
+166 DNLKS
-172 GDRDRLELALAS
+172 DRDRLELALAS

-209 VAALEQDLSLA
+209 IVALEQDLSDT
-220 EQKVS
+220 EQKVT
-225 EKIGEISD
+225 EKVDEIGLLQER
-233 LKQKLSQEEEARLV
+233 LSREEEARIV
-247 SIAVAQELRERLKNA
+247 SIAVAEELRERLKNA

-276 RQKAEDTL
+276 RQKAEETL
-284 TLLAAANNARTAIDD
+284 TLLAAADNARSAIDNR
-299 KLKEALFA
+299 LKETLFA
-307 LEVANSEITQKKQ
+307 LEVANSEIIQKKQ
-320 SIEALEA
+320 SIEKLET

-333 AELDETNLALAAA
+333 VELDKSNLALAAA
-346 LSQGEN
+346 LSQGED
-352 LEQELS
+352 
-358 NTKQSLSKKLVIA
+358 
-371 LGEKSEIEENNAEL
+371 
-385 RKNLQNALSQGENLK
+385 LK
-400 QELSDTKQSLNNKLV
+400 QELTETKKSLDSKLM

-423 IEKNNAELRK
+423 IEKNNTELRK

-448 AKSKLEEAKRKQ
+448 AKSNLEEAKRKQ
-460 LLLNQAEQEIE
+460 LLLSQAQREIE
-471 NQANNNKKSKE
+471 NQANKNKKSNE
-482 ELIKAE
+482 ELLKAE

-500 VRKQLGELDALLTL
+500 VRKQLGELDALLSL
-514 SEERELESKA
+514 SEERDQERKA

-559 EENNKLANQAEE
+559 EENNKLSNQAEE

-591 RVKIVGDRF
+591 RVRIVGDRF
-600 IFSSEVLFPAGSSEL
+600 IFSSEVLFSTGSSDL
-615 SIDGKKEIS
+615 SKEGKAEIS
-624 NVTEILGSIMKDIPE
+624 NVTEILSSIMEDIPD

-649 HTDNTPLSGTGE
+649 HTDNTPLSGVGE
-661 FRDNWE
+661 FKDNWE

-675 VVKYMIRDLNFSG
+675 VVKYMITELNFSG

-697 EYQPINNADTPEARA
+697 EYQPISLEDTQEARA